1 MTSTATELGQAGL
14 STWRA
19 AIADQVA
26 QPVAK
31 RTRWSE
37 EQVRAALGAVFLTVS
52 TVYVVSAWIRLI
64 RTMRRR

>member
-1 MTSTATELGQAGL
+1 MTSTTELGQAGL

-19 AIADQVA
+19 AIADRIA
-26 QPVAK
+26 PPAAK

-37 EQVRAALGAVFLTVS
+37 DQVRAALGAVFLAVA

-64 RTMRRR
+64 RTARG